1 MLRKSLFLTLCF
13 ISLSACSEKPDYKES
28 LKSIKTDMKSEL
40 LTDLLDKNK
49 YAPPYQDYEPLIRS
63 AKTCKE
69 AFFDN
74 EPMLVEYLRIGIK
87 EEALGL
93 AAGRNGVLSEIIK
106 NSGGT
111 IALSEEITP
120 EIIYLYNLR
129 MSKNKSAEKAYNKF
143 KKSPQ
148 VTKTE
153 DFLNNIL
160 KTKEVSNDEKLKSIM
175 FQVCLQI
182 DLSYTMLG
190 GTEYSNTADIYPN
203 VKKIVRSQSNIGKST
218 LLNKIHN

>member
-1 MLRKSLFLTLCF
+1 
-13 ISLSACSEKPDYKES
+13 
-28 LKSIKTDMKSEL
+28 MKSEL
-40 LTDLLDKNK
+40 LTDLLEKRK
-49 YAPPYQDYEPLIRS
+49 YAPPYQDYAPFIRS
-63 AKTCKE
+63 AKICKE
-69 AFFDN
+69 DFFDN
-74 EPMLVEYLRIGIK
+74 EPLLLEYFRISAK
-87 EEALGL
+87 DEALGL

-153 DFLNNIL
+153 DFLKKFL
-160 KTKEVSNDEKLKSIM
+160 GTKEISNSEKLKSTL
-175 FQVCLQI
+175 FRVCAYI
-182 DLSYTMLG
+182 DFSYSMLG

-203 VKKIVRSQSNIGKST
+203 VKKLIRSQSNIGKST
-218 LLNKIHN
+218 LLNKMHN